1 MIANKISIQQKA
13 KVDNQNEYIYLNNTL
28 INAVAH
34 TFATFVIMNKEDVVL
49 QPFTTTIIESDVI
62 ILKRSDCSI
71 YCNVELMA
79 KTELRLFPQILNRA
93 EMENMQ
99 NDVEFLKI
107 EVLNLSKNN
116 VYKLPKNTQIGHITI
131 SLKK

>member
-1 MIANKISIQQKA
+1 MK
-13 KVDNQNEYIYLNNTL
+13 
-28 INAVAH
+28 
-34 TFATFVIMNKEDVVL
+34 
-49 QPFTTTIIESDVI
+49 

-99 NDVEFLKI
+99 NDGEFLKI
-107 EVLNLSKNN
+107 EVINLSKYN
-116 VYKLPKNTQIGHITI
+116 VYILPKNT
-131 SLKK
+131 